1 MLLAVDT
8 STPWIGLALYDECRV
23 LAETIW
29 HTENHHTI
37 ELVPSMENLLKRCK
51 ASPSDLQALAVATGP
66 GSFTSLRISLAVVK
80 GLALACHLPVVG
92 IPSLDI
98 LAAAQ
103 PRQDSLLAAVLQAG
117 RGRLAVGWYDCA
129 ETGWKPISPAK
140 ITTADTL
147 AAEIKK
153 PTLICGELNA
163 EERQVLARKWKNV
176 TIASPARSVRRPS
189 FLAELAWDRWKAG
202 QVSDPASLAP
212 IYLHIAGEITA

>member
-8 STPWIGLALYDECRV
+8 STLWIGLALYDESRV

-37 ELVPSMENLLKRCK
+37 ELVPSIDSLLKRCK
-51 ASPSDLQALAVATGP
+51 VTPADLQALAVATGP

-80 GLALACHLPVVG
+80 GIALACHLPLVG

-117 RGRLAVGWYDCA
+117 RGRLAVGLY
-129 ETGWKPISPAK
+129 EPSESGWKPASVAK
-140 ITTADTL
+140 LTTAETL

-153 PTLICGELNA
+153 PTLVCGELTA
-163 EERQVLARKWKNV
+163 DERQVLARKWKNV
-176 TIASPARSVRRPS
+176 IIASPARSIRRPS
-189 FLAELAWDRWKAG
+189 FLAEMAWEHWKAG
-202 QVSDPASLAP
+202 RVSDPATLAP
-212 IYLHIAGEITA
+212 IYLHIAGEIPA

>member
-8 STPWIGLALYDECRV
+8 STLWIGLALYDESQV

-37 ELVPSMENLLKRCK
+37 ELVPSIDNLLRRCK
-51 ASPSDLQALAVATGP
+51 VTPADLQVLAVATGP

-80 GLALACHLPVVG
+80 GLALSCHIPIVG
-92 IPSLDI
+92 VPSLEI

-103 PRQDSLLAAVLQAG
+103 PRQDSQLAAVLQAG
-117 RGRLAVGWYDCA
+117 RGRLAVGWYEPSDS
-129 ETGWKPISPAK
+129 GWKSV
-140 ITTADTL
+140 TTPKLTTVEDL

-153 PTLICGELNA
+153 PTLVCGELTND
-163 EERQVLARKWKNV
+163 ERQVLARKWKNV

-189 FLAELAWDRWKAG
+189 FLGEIAWTHWKAG
-202 QVSDPASLAP
+202 QVSDPATLAP
-212 IYLHIAGEITA
+212 IYLHIAGEIPG